1 MKSRYFQR
9 KYKKNRRSKIEHWIS
24 ISAIIIS
31 ISAFTVSVWQGWETR
46 QHNRLSLMP
55 YITAAP
61 IAKLS
66 VKEDGVLIS
75 NDGLGTGFIIDAYI
89 IANGKKFDLTT
100 NTQLEIYKFLDL
112 DNSCFTRTYLPIG
125 ASLKPSE
132 TVRLFSPTQADIH
145 KIHCLI
151 EYSRLF
157 SQQLEL
163 YISYQSIYQKEG
175 NDGSYTFHKTVS
187 WDEVTIKE
195 FEPIIIKAQRL
206 LLFK

>member
-1 MKSRYFQR
+1 MSSRTD
-9 KYKKNRRSKIEHWIS
+9 KILSGAAVVIALAAFGAS
-24 ISAIIIS
+24 I
-31 ISAFTVSVWQGWETR
+31 WQGWETR
-46 QHNRLSLMP
+46 KHNRLSLMP
-55 YITAAP
+55 YINAAP

-89 IANGKKFDLTT
+89 IVNGKKFDLTT
-100 NTQLEIYKFLDL
+100 NTQIELYKFIGL
-112 DNSCFTRTYLPIG
+112 DNRCFTRTYLPVG

-132 TVRLFSPTQADIH
+132 TVRLFSPTQADIN

-157 SQQLEL
+157 SQQLDL

-175 NDGSYTFHKTVS
+175 EDGSYSFHKAVN

-195 FEPIIIKAQRL
+195 FEPIIVEAQRL